1 MLISTAQLEAV
12 NTNVMSGYE
21 DALDAHVDETW
32 KKLVNTGTYGAAG
45 AMPNF
50 MGDVSDLIEFGATRQ
65 VKHFKENGFRLTGK
79 VYETT
84 GEISVVSIRDGI
96 VTTQTEIGRKF
107 ARKAAAHPGQAVFGL
122 LKRNA
127 VSLYDSKPLFAQDH
141 PEVFDVTVDAQTG
154 EAIETVVSTASN
166 DIVAG
171 PGEAGAFSWY
181 VAADYPIGDFLI
193 REGEDYQIEMPGLDR
208 PSDYT
213 FDTDKVKV
221 GLRVRF
227 ICEAGLWFTVVR
239 SNKVLNAEN
248 LQEAIDLLHS
258 FKSDKGA
265 LLNMQAKYL
274 VVPQIG
280 GKAAADKVVGAA
292 LVNGGDTNTLNGA
305 LEIIS
310 SRVLN

>member
-1 MLISTAQLEAV
+1 MLITTADLQAV
-12 NTNVMSGYE
+12 NTNVLSGYE
-21 DALDAHVDETW
+21 DALDVHVDESW

-45 AMPNF
+45 ALPNF
-50 MGDVSDLIEFGATRQ
+50 MGDVPDLIEFGATRQ
-65 VKHFKENGFRLTGK
+65 VKHFKENGYRLTGK
-79 VYETT
+79 VYEST
-84 GEISVVSIRDGI
+84 GEISVTSIRDGI
-96 VTTQTEIGRKF
+96 TTTQTEIGRKF
-107 ARKAAAHPGQAVFGL
+107 ARKALAHPGQAVFGL
-122 LKRNA
+122 LKGNA
-127 VSLYDSKPLFAQDH
+127 VSQYDQKPLFAQDH
-141 PEVFDVTVDAQTG
+141 PEVFNVSVNAQTG
-154 EAIETVVSTASN
+154 EVTQTTVSTASN
-166 DIVAG
+166 DIVAAE
-171 PGEAGAFSWY
+171 GEAGAFTWY

-193 REGEDYQIEMPGLDR
+193 REGEDYTIEMPGLDR

-265 LLNMQAKYL
+265 LLNMQARYL

>member
-1 MLISTAQLEAV
+1 MLITNAELEAV
-12 NTNVMSGYE
+12 NTNVLSSYV
-21 DALDAHVDETW
+21 DAMDTPADESW

-45 AMPNF
+45 TTLGF
-50 MGDVSDLIEFGATRQ
+50 MGDVPDLIPFGLTRQ
-65 VKHFKENGFRLTGK
+65 VKHFKEKGWRLTGE
-79 VYETT
+79 VYEST

-96 VTTQTEIGRKF
+96 VTNQTEIGRKF
-107 ARKAAAHPGQAVFGL
+107 AKKAQAHPGQVVFGL

-127 VSLYDSKPLFAQDH
+127 VSLYDSKPLFAPDH
-141 PEVFDVTVDAQTG
+141 PEVFDVTVNAQTG
-154 EAIETVVSTASN
+154 EATETVVSTASN
-166 DIVAG
+166 DIVAA
-171 PGEAGAFSWY
+171 PGEEGKFYWY
-181 VAADYPIGDFLI
+181 VAADYPIGDFRI

-208 PSDYT
+208 PSDHT
-213 FDTDKVKV
+213 FDTDNVKV

-258 FKSDKGA
+258 FKNDKGA